1 MSVLPGRAA
10 SWAEQPQ
17 EPGPP
22 AEAGAGE
29 GRRAGIGRLFLE
41 TFIQNRLAVLGVGIV
56 VFFLLFCF
64 VGPLIY
70 HTDQIS
76 VNLEQ
81 VSLRPSASH
90 LLGTDETGYDQLG
103 RLMVAGRTSLEVGFA
118 AAVVGTTWG
127 ALWGAVAGYFGKA
140 IDSILMRAVDSL
152 LAIPPIF
159 LLLFLATAFT
169 PSVVMLIFVVSLVS
183 WLLPARLVRGETL
196 SLRTRE
202 FVQAARG
209 VGAKDRRILLRHIL
223 PNAIGPMIVA
233 ATFAVADAI
242 LLVAGLSFL
251 GLGIPPPAANWG
263 GMLSEGLTY
272 IARGYWWLIYPPGL
286 CIVLVVVAF
295 NFIGDALRDAL
306 EVRLQRR

>member
-1 MSVLPGRAA
+1 MTVLPGPAPTSAERTGEVGSPAA
-10 SWAEQPQ
+10 RGS
-17 EPGPP
+17 G
-22 AEAGAGE
+22 EAP
-29 GRRAGIGRLFLE
+29 RAGIGRLFLE
-41 TFIQNRLAVLGVGIV
+41 AFIQNRLAVLGVGIV

-70 HTDQIS
+70 HTDQVN

-81 VSLRPSASH
+81 ASLPPSAEH

-103 RLMVAGRTSLEVGFA
+103 RLMVGGQTSLEVGLA

-127 ALWGAVAGYFGKA
+127 ALWGAISGYFGKA
-140 IDSILMRAVDSL
+140 VDSVLMRAVDSL

-169 PSVVMLIFVVSLVS
+169 PSVIMLILVVSLVS

-209 VGAKDRRILLRHIL
+209 VGAKDRRILVRHIL

-272 IARGYWWLIYPPGL
+272 IARGWWWLIYPPGV

-295 NFIGDALRDAL
+295 NFIGDAFRDAL

>member
-1 MSVLPGRAA
+1 
-10 SWAEQPQ
+10 
-17 EPGPP
+17 
-22 AEAGAGE
+22 
-29 GRRAGIGRLFLE
+29 
-41 TFIQNRLAVLGVGIV
+41 
-56 VFFLLFCF
+56 
-64 VGPLIY
+64 
-70 HTDQIS
+70 
-76 VNLEQ
+76 
-81 VSLRPSASH
+81 
-90 LLGTDETGYDQLG
+90 
-103 RLMVAGRTSLEVGFA
+103 
-118 AAVVGTTWG
+118 
-127 ALWGAVAGYFGKA
+127 
-140 IDSILMRAVDSL
+140 
-152 LAIPPIF
+152 
-159 LLLFLATAFT
+159 
-169 PSVVMLIFVVSLVS
+169 
-183 WLLPARLVRGETL
+183 
-196 SLRTRE
+196 
-202 FVQAARG
+202 